1 MGASWSWEEC
11 NYGNG
16 ICKGECNYGNGE
28 YVRECNYGN
37 GEYVRG
43 NVIMV
48 MGNM

>member
-1 MGASWSWEEC
+1 MECNYGNGEYVRVEC

-28 YVRECNYGN
+28 YVRW
-37 GEYVRG
+37 
-43 NVIMV
+43 NVIMA